1 MQRGHSLQEIAHLID
16 ADLKGDAAC
25 SISGIMTLQNA
36 QQGQI
41 SFLDNKRYLKY
52 LANTQ
57 ASAVI
62 LRAEC
67 LKHAPNN
74 ALVVADPYLAFAK
87 VAKLFERVPECH
99 PGIHA
104 TAIIGENCQ
113 IHPNVSIAP
122 YVVIGDNTRLEA
134 GVVIGAACVIG
145 NNVVMGANTRLTA
158 HVSVCAD
165 TQIGERVLIHNGS
178 VIGSDGFGLAKDNN
192 KWIKIPQLGKVQ
204 IGNDVEIGA
213 NVTID
218 RGALDDTIIADG
230 VKLDNQIQV
239 GHNVRIGE
247 NTAIAGCTG
256 IAGSTH
262 IGKNCMIG
270 GGVCI
275 NGHIEIVDNVYI
287 TGMSSVVKSI
297 LSPGVYSSTHSTQPQ
312 HEWQRNSIRFRQLD
326 QMAKKIRKLKLM
338 VKQLQITEAIFN
350 NKPID
355 ND

>member
-1 MQRGHSLQEIAHLID
+1 MQRRHSLQEIAHLID
-16 ADLKGDAAC
+16 ADLKGDSAC
-25 SISGIMTLQNA
+25 SINGIMTLQNA

-52 LANTQ
+52 LAVTQ

-62 LRAEC
+62 LRADF
-67 LKHAPNN
+67 LKHAPSN

-87 VAKLFERVPECH
+87 VAKLFEQAPAYSS
-99 PGIHA
+99 GIHA
-104 TAIIGENCQ
+104 SAIIGENCQ
-113 IHPNVSIAP
+113 IHPSVSIAP
-122 YVVIGDNTRLEA
+122 YVVIGANTRLEA

-145 NNVVMGANTRLTA
+145 NNVIIGANTRLTSQ
-158 HVSVCAD
+158 VSVCAD

-178 VIGSDGFGLAKDNN
+178 VIGSDGFGLAKENN

-213 NVTID
+213 NVSID
-218 RGALDDTIIADG
+218 RGALDDTIIGDG
-230 VKLDNQIQV
+230 VKLDNQIQI

-287 TGMSSVVKSI
+287 TGMSSVVHSI
-297 LSPGVYSSTHSTQPQ
+297 RNPGIYSSTHSIQPQ
-312 HEWQRNSIRFRQLD
+312 REWQKNSIRFRQLD
-326 QMAKKIRKLKLM
+326 QMAKRLRK
-338 VKQLQITEAIFN
+338 TEALIN
-350 NKPID
+350 NKSVD

>member
-1 MQRGHSLQEIAHLID
+1 MQRRHTLQEIARLIG
-16 ADLKGDAAC
+16 ADLKGDPNC
-25 SISGIMTLQNA
+25 LISGIMALQSA
-36 QQGQI
+36 KAGQI

-52 LANTQ
+52 LAATQ

-62 LRAEC
+62 LNAES

-87 VAKLFERVPECH
+87 VAKLFERLPQVIREIHTTAVIAKDCH
-99 PGIHA
+99 
-104 TAIIGENCQ
+104 
-113 IHPNVSIAP
+113 IHPSVSIAP
-122 YVVIGDNTRLEA
+122 YVVIGANTRLDE

-145 NNVVMGANTRLTA
+145 ENVVIGANTRLA
-158 HVSVCAD
+158 SHVSVCAD
-165 TQIGERVLIHNGS
+165 TQIGERVIIHNGS
-178 VIGSDGFGLAKDNN
+178 VIGSDGFGLAKENN
-192 KWIKIPQLGKVQ
+192 KWVKIPQLGKVQ
-204 IGNDVEIGA
+204 IGHDVEIGA
-213 NVTID
+213 NVSID
-218 RGALDDTIIADG
+218 RGALGDTIIGDG

-239 GHNVRIGE
+239 GHNVTIGE

-287 TGMSSVVKSI
+287 TGMSSVVHSI
-297 LSPGVYSSTHSTQPQ
+297 RHPGIYSSTHTTQPVR
-312 HEWQRNSIRFRQLD
+312 EWQKNSVRFRQLD
-326 QMAKKIRKLKLM
+326 QLAKRLRK
-338 VKQLQITEAIFN
+338 TEALVN
-350 NKPID
+350 NISID

>member
-1 MQRGHSLQEIAHLID
+1 MQRRHSLQEIAHLID
-16 ADLKGDAAC
+16 ADLKGDSAC
-25 SISGIMTLQNA
+25 LITGIMTLQNA

-52 LANTQ
+52 LAITQ

-62 LRAEC
+62 LRGEC
-67 LKHAPNN
+67 LKHAPSN
-74 ALVVADPYLAFAK
+74 ALIVADPYLAFAK
-87 VAKLFERVPECH
+87 VAKLFERDPECS

-104 TAIIGENCQ
+104 TAIIGENCH
-113 IHPNVSIAP
+113 IHPSVSIAP
-122 YVVIGDNTRLEA
+122 NVVIGANTHLGA

-145 NNVVMGANTRLTA
+145 DNVVIGANTRLTS

-204 IGNDVEIGA
+204 VGNDVEIGA
-213 NVTID
+213 NVSID

-230 VKLDNQIQV
+230 VKLDNQIQI

-275 NGHIEIVDNVYI
+275 NGHIEIADNVYI
-287 TGMSSVVKSI
+287 TGMSSVVHSI
-297 LSPGVYSSTHSTQPQ
+297 RSPGIYSSTHSTQPQ
-312 HEWQRNSIRFRQLD
+312 REWQKNSIRFRQLD
-326 QMAKKIRKLKLM
+326 QLAKRLRK
-338 VKQLQITEAIFN
+338 TERLIN
-350 NKPID
+350 NKSID
-355 ND
+355 LD